1 MIDGVHILGVF
12 IIVFVL
18 ITAIVFIS
26 YIGLFLSQIIFRTE
40 NNEN

>member
-26 YIGLFLSQIIFRTE
+26 YLGLAFCGE
-40 NNEN
+40 